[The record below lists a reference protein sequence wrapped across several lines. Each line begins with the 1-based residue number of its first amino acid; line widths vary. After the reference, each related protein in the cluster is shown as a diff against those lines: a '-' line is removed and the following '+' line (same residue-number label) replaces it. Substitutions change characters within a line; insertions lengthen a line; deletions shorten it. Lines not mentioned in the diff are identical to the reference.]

1 MALPAGSR
9 LGPYEILT
17 PLGAG
22 GMGEVYKARD
32 TRLDRTVAIKVL
44 PDHVAAD
51 TEARTR
57 LEREAKAISQLNHP
71 HICTLYDLG
80 RDALTDSAQPVDYL
94 VLEYL
99 EGETLAR
106 RLDTG
111 PLNVAEALK
120 LAMQIAG
127 ALDKAHRHG
136 IIHRDLKPAN
146 VMVTRNGAKLLDFGL
161 AKAATAGQDLLIT
174 RTTPLTAQGTI
185 LGTYQYMSPEQIEGA
200 EVDARSDIWAFGCVL
215 YEMLTGRPAFIGKTH
230 ASLIGAIL
238 RDQPAPVSTVQP
250 LTPPALDRL
259 VQSCL
264 AKDPQ
269 ERFDTAHDLLLQL
282 RWIAEGGSAAGV
294 AAPVIVHRKR
304 REIFAWSVAALA
316 AIALLGAV
324 GFIASRPAANPPR
337 AVALTIAPPKG
348 TSFRGWAL
356 SPDGTTLAFT
366 ANPPGQPTQLW
377 IRRLDEHEART
388 LPGTD
393 GASYPFWSPDSK
405 QVAFFAGGFLRK
417 IDVAGG
423 PPTTLAG
430 ALGNRGGAWSPTG
443 EILFGTAVTG
453 FSKVPATGG
462 NPVAV
467 TKTAERSTAHRWP
480 QFLPDGRHFLFF
492 VATAGPGQGLAVAS
506 LDDPTPRLL
515 MAGTSN
521 GVYVESGHLLFVQK
535 DTLFGQS
542 FDPATARLSGTPFV
556 VSRGVGESPGGFKSM
571 LDCAAG
577 VLAYS
582 ASPLREFV
590 LPTWFDR
597 SGTNLGPAL
606 PAEQYLA
613 PVVSPDGKQLAA
625 HRVDQAT
632 GNWDIW
638 VSRIDTKI
646 ARRLTTHAAD
656 DQAPIWSRD
665 GRQIVFASL
674 RDTLQRDLYLIS
686 ATAPDTETLLLR
698 TPNYKT
704 ATDWSPDGKHVLYT
718 EVINGQSDLL
728 AFPIEGDRKPIVV
741 TATKFAER
749 SGHFSPDG
757 KWITY
762 DSNATGRDE
771 IYVTSFPPSRDVVQ
785 VSSAGGTWPIWS
797 ADGREI
803 YYLSGSDE
811 VMAVPVRFEN
821 GVPAPGVPTRVFQAR
836 IGGARVVRN
845 YYDYSPQTR
854 RFLIVAPA
862 ENQTADDTPTKIV
875 VNWRP
880 APGR

>member
-1 MALPAGSR
+1 
-9 LGPYEILT
+9 
-17 PLGAG
+17 
-22 GMGEVYKARD
+22 
-32 TRLDRTVAIKVL
+32 
-44 PDHVAAD
+44 
-51 TEARTR
+51 
-57 LEREAKAISQLNHP
+57 
-71 HICTLYDLG
+71 
-80 RDALTDSAQPVDYL
+80 
-94 VLEYL
+94 
-99 EGETLAR
+99 
-106 RLDTG
+106 
-111 PLNVAEALK
+111 
-120 LAMQIAG
+120 
-127 ALDKAHRHG
+127 
-136 IIHRDLKPAN
+136 
-146 VMVTRNGAKLLDFGL
+146 
-161 AKAATAGQDLLIT
+161 
-174 RTTPLTAQGTI
+174 
-185 LGTYQYMSPEQIEGA
+185 
-200 EVDARSDIWAFGCVL
+200 
-215 YEMLTGRPAFIGKTH
+215 MLTGRPAFIGKTH
-230 ASLIGAIL
+230 ASLLGAIL
-238 RDQPAPVSTVQP
+238 RDQPAPVSTVQS

-282 RWIAEGGSAAGV
+282 RWIAEGGSSAGV
-294 AAPVIVHRKR
+294 AAPVAVHRKR
-304 REIFAWSVAALA
+304 RELFAWSAAGFAALG
-316 AIALLGAV
+316 LLGAV
-324 GFIASRPAANPPR
+324 GFIASRPAASPAR
-337 AVALTIAPPKG
+337 AVAFTIAPPKG

-366 ANPPGQPTQLW
+366 AGPPGQPTQLW
-377 IRRLDEHEART
+377 IRRLDEHDARI
-388 LPGTD
+388 LPGTG

-423 PPTTLAG
+423 PPTTLASG
-430 ALGNRGGAWSPTG
+430 LGNRGGAWSTTG

-453 FSKVPATGG
+453 FSRVPATGG
-462 NPVAV
+462 NPVTV
-467 TKTAERSTAHRWP
+467 TKTAERSIAHRWP

-492 VATAGPGQGLAVAS
+492 VATSGAGQGLAVAS

-556 VSRGVGESPGGFKSM
+556 VTQGVGESPGGFKSM

-613 PVVSPDGKQLAA
+613 PVLSPDGKQLAA
-625 HRVDQAT
+625 HRVDQST

-638 VSRIDTKI
+638 VSQIDTKV
-646 ARRLTTHAAD
+646 ARRLTTHGAD
-656 DQAPIWSRD
+656 DQAPIWSRN

-674 RDTLQRDLYLIS
+674 RDTLQRDLYVIS
-686 ATAPDTETLLLR
+686 ATAPDTEALLLR

-704 ATDWSPDGKHVLYT
+704 PTDWSPDGKHVLYT

-728 AFPIEGDRKPIVV
+728 AFPIGGDRKPIAVA
-741 TATKFAER
+741 ATKFAER

-757 KWITY
+757 KWVTY
-762 DSNATGRDE
+762 DSNASGRDE
-771 IYVTSFPPSRDVVQ
+771 IYVTSFPPSREVVQ
-785 VSSAGGTWPIWS
+785 VSSVGGTWPIWS

-811 VMAVPVRFEN
+811 IMAVPVRFEN
-821 GVPAPGVPTRVFQAR
+821 GAPATGVPTRLFQAR

-845 YYDYSPQTR
+845 YYDYSTQTR
-854 RFLIVAPA
+854 QFLIVAPA
-862 ENQTADDTPTKIV
+862 ENQTADDTPIKIV

>member
-1 MALPAGSR
+1 
-9 LGPYEILT
+9 
-17 PLGAG
+17 
-22 GMGEVYKARD
+22 
-32 TRLDRTVAIKVL
+32 
-44 PDHVAAD
+44 
-51 TEARTR
+51 
-57 LEREAKAISQLNHP
+57 
-71 HICTLYDLG
+71 
-80 RDALTDSAQPVDYL
+80 
-94 VLEYL
+94 
-99 EGETLAR
+99 
-106 RLDTG
+106 
-111 PLNVAEALK
+111 
-120 LAMQIAG
+120 
-127 ALDKAHRHG
+127 
-136 IIHRDLKPAN
+136 
-146 VMVTRNGAKLLDFGL
+146 
-161 AKAATAGQDLLIT
+161 
-174 RTTPLTAQGTI
+174 
-185 LGTYQYMSPEQIEGA
+185 
-200 EVDARSDIWAFGCVL
+200 
-215 YEMLTGRPAFIGKTH
+215 
-230 ASLIGAIL
+230 
-238 RDQPAPVSTVQP
+238 
-250 LTPPALDRL
+250 
-259 VQSCL
+259 
-264 AKDPQ
+264 
-269 ERFDTAHDLLLQL
+269 
-282 RWIAEGGSAAGV
+282 
-294 AAPVIVHRKR
+294 
-304 REIFAWSVAALA
+304 
-316 AIALLGAV
+316 
-324 GFIASRPAANPPR
+324 
-337 AVALTIAPPKG
+337 
-348 TSFRGWAL
+348 L
-356 SPDGTTLAFT
+356 SG
-366 ANPPGQPTQLW
+366 
-377 IRRLDEHEART
+377 
-388 LPGTD
+388 
-393 GASYPFWSPDSK
+393 Y
-405 QVAFFAGGFLRK
+405 
-417 IDVAGG
+417 
-423 PPTTLAG
+423 
-430 ALGNRGGAWSPTG
+430 
-443 EILFGTAVTG
+443 
-453 FSKVPATGG
+453 
-462 NPVAV
+462 
-467 TKTAERSTAHRWP
+467 
-480 QFLPDGRHFLFF
+480 
-492 VATAGPGQGLAVAS
+492 
-506 LDDPTPRLL
+506 LL

-556 VSRGVGESPGGFKSM
+556 VTRGVGESPGGFKSM

-577 VLAYS
+577 VLAYR

-704 ATDWSPDGKHVLYT
+704 ATDWSPDGKHVLYP
-718 EVINGQSDLL
+718 EVINSQSDLL
-728 AFPIEGDRKPIVV
+728 AFSIEGDRKPIAVA
-741 TATKFAER
+741 ATKFTER

-757 KWITY
+757 KWVTY

-771 IYVTSFPPSRDVVQ
+771 IYITSFPPSREVVQ

-845 YYDYSPQTR
+845 FYDYSPQTR
-854 RFLIVAPA
+854 QFLIVAPA
-862 ENQTADDTPTKIV
+862 ENQTADDTPIKIV